1 MDDKK
6 FICPME
12 YTLSIIGGKWK
23 PLIIWRLVNSEI
35 LRYGQFKKSI
45 NGITHKMLSQQLKE
59 LESDGIIKRDE
70 YPEIPP
76 KVEYSLTEKGI
87 TLIPVLK
94 GMVNWGNQN
103 ML

>member
-1 MDDKK
+1 
-6 FICPME
+6 ME

-23 PLIIWRLVNSEI
+23 PLIIWRLVNSGI